1 MVLISRKIYDLFV
14 YVYARTIENIC
25 MWSEMPVTAKP
36 KPSKSSKNQKN
47 KDIVTMD
54 DVEKEAKSI
63 IDKILGDVSKGSATK
78 QIVLG
83 ASSGW

>member
-1 MVLISRKIYDLFV
+1 
-14 YVYARTIENIC
+14 
-25 MWSEMPVTAKP
+25 MPVTAKP